1 MKAQHKNMLIAVVL
15 TLLVIAIINNVSTL
29 EAVKELIN
37 GKSGWF

>member
-1 MKAQHKNMLIAVVL
+1 MKAQQKNMLIAVAL

-37 GKSGWF
+37 GKRGWF

>member
-1 MKAQHKNMLIAVVL
+1 MKAQHKNMLIAVAL

-37 GKSGWF
+37 GKRGWF